1 MIMLIVRVVGLLLSV
16 VLHMERE
23 RSPFLLVVDART
35 MDEVGRVEFE
45 GVQIHKDI
53 HGIFHHL

>member
-1 MIMLIVRVVGLLLSV
+1 MHVVGLLLSV

-23 RSPFLLVVDART
+23 RSPFLVIVDAST

-45 GVQIHKDI
+45 GVQMPKDI
-53 HGIFHHL
+53 HGIFHHH